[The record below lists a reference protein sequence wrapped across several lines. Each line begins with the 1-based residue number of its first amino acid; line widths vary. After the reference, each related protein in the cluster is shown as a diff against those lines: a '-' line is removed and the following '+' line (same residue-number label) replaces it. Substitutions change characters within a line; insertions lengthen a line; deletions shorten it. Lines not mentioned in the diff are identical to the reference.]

1 MGKCL
6 KLIFL
11 IKQHPIVFV
20 IGICILLGD
29 VILTSVAIVAVII
42 ATVVVI
48 IVMDACFSFWKR
60 ILLLKAYIPLKQLF
74 IYIKVNKMYNLQQ
87 ECY

>member
-48 IVMDACFSFWKR
+48 IVMDACFFFLEKDFVAQSLHPFEATVY
-60 ILLLKAYIPLKQLF
+60 LHQGKQD
-74 IYIKVNKMYNLQQ
+74 V
-87 ECY
+87 